1 MTPMQVLRLV
11 ADSGLLQGPTEL
23 HGRVEDAVYAA
34 LRDSK
39 GPSAEKVGD
48 LVRDAF
54 YEACEAMQTWNG
66 VLGPMSQ
73 DEMFVAWMESKA
85 RAQLVAAFPELT
97 GGVRTP

>member
-1 MTPMQVLRLV
+1 MKRYCECRGTMVHSIGACIGCEDKPE
-11 ADSGLLQGPTEL
+11 PTE
-23 HGRVEDAVYAA
+23 VEPVDG
-34 LRDSK
+34 L
-39 GPSAEKVGD
+39 AEKVGD

-73 DEMFVAWMESKA
+73 DEMFAAWMESKS

-97 GGVRTP
+97 ESVRTP